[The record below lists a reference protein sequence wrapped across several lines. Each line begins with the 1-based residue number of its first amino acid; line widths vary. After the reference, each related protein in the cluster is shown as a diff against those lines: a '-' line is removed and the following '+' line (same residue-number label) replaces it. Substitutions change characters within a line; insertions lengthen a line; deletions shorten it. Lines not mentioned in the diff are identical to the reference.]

1 MPYYTNTSKVYSI
14 NNIILHCV
22 KTSILSVFPARLFA
36 HVTGI
41 SYLCVSEGNPWPT
54 TGKPR
59 RRRLLPKRNSK
70 LYFLPAKPKKVT
82 LPASAKLGAITS
94 QLGNLIKGIMRK
106 ELNAKYKYKRLELYL
121 KPEEETLFRR
131 KAARY
136 KTISAMIRDA
146 VKQFDDTAT
155 RGKIDAINRMTDLYL
170 KHQQELSWLGGN
182 FNQTVKRANELAIGQ
197 QLTPQFFEQVLY
209 PQVEQIQALLHDIK
223 REQHQIAKQL
233 THF

>member
-1 MPYYTNTSKVYSI
+1 MQQNS
-14 NNIILHCV
+14 N
-22 KTSILSVFPARLFA
+22 SILQQHPIPSAFQVRLFA
-36 HVTGI
+36 HVREKQ
-41 SYLCVSEGNPWPT
+41 YLCISEDSP
-54 TGKPR
+54 
-59 RRRLLPKRNSK
+59 PKRREAWPQGDSFLSGIASCTFVRTNSVRPPQSHLANFK
-70 LYFLPAKPKKVT
+70 EAGGMSPRNSVTYQRKKP
-82 LPASAKLGAITS
+82 
-94 QLGNLIKGIMRK
+94 IMEQK
-106 ELNAKYKYKRLELYL
+106 TKRLWIRLS
-121 KPEEETLFRR
+121 PDEEALFRR

-136 KTISAMIRDA
+136 KTVSAMVRDA
-146 VKQFDDTAT
+146 VRQFDDTAT

-209 PQVEQIQALLHDIK
+209 PQVEQIQSLLHDIK

>member
-1 MPYYTNTSKVYSI
+1 MEQ
-14 NNIILHCV
+14 
-22 KTSILSVFPARLFA
+22 KT
-36 HVTGI
+36 
-41 SYLCVSEGNPWPT
+41 
-54 TGKPR
+54 
-59 RRRLLPKRNSK
+59 
-70 LYFLPAKPKKVT
+70 
-82 LPASAKLGAITS
+82 
-94 QLGNLIKGIMRK
+94 
-106 ELNAKYKYKRLELYL
+106 KRLWIRLS
-121 KPEEETLFRR
+121 PDEETLFRR

-136 KTISAMIRDA
+136 KTVSAMVRDA
-146 VKQFDDTAT
+146 VRQFDDTAT

-209 PQVEQIQALLHDIK
+209 PQVEQIQSLLHDIK